1 MKADQNRQKW
11 DLFCQRDDSQGEK
24 RYYIR

>member
-11 DLFCQRDDSQGEK
+11 DFFCQREDSQGETK
-24 RYYIR
+24 YYIR